1 MGLRFFRRIRIVP
14 SVTLN
19 RTVIGFALFILSSL
33 VGILVIWRSNES
45 PLSVGLMMACGWSI
59 TADWIAGRSSMV
71 HNTLGEIYQKFRRG
85 DVAPFPPL
93 AWLMHMASRLLLA
106 ALVIYWLVR

>member
-14 SVTLN
+14 GVTLN
-19 RTVIGFALFILSSL
+19 RTVIGFTLFILSSL
-33 VGILVIWRSNES
+33 VGMLVIWLTNES
-45 PLSVGLMMACGWSI
+45 PLYVGLMIACGWSI
-59 TADWIAGRSSMV
+59 IADWIAGRSSMV

-85 DVAPFPPL
+85 DVPPL
-93 AWLMHMASRLLLA
+93 PPLPWLMQMASRLLLA